1 MSAHDA
7 VIPCLTGLTT
17 NTITKAVLAITA
29 GGSRFAMQVVPGL
42 ILVIGAAWLA
52 VVSTLSH

>member
-29 GGSRFAMQVVPGL
+29 GGSRFAMQVVHGL